1 MGGSQKKKEEIIF
14 FLFFTLPMISK
25 YLEDLIDKAVSKD
38 FIIRELSKEDKES
51 DIFKSIIF
59 TLNFSNI
66 IIEYQK
72 KVESINYPVIPR
84 YQFLIGFYPRDGLC
98 LFVKKKEHKKA
109 LCDGPLEQ
117 ISKTCSLVHSLIF
130 LLVPIDKFEVYSY
143 LPSCCEINC
152 DNSPKQYALRIDLF
166 SK

>member
-1 MGGSQKKKEEIIF
+1 MGGSQKKEEINF

-25 YLEDLIDKAVSKD
+25 YLEGLIDKAISKD
-38 FIIRELSKEDKES
+38 FIIHELSKEDKES

-59 TLNFSNI
+59 TLTFSNI
-66 IIEYQK
+66 KIEYQK
-72 KVESINYPVIPR
+72 KVESVNYPIIPR
-84 YQFLIGFYPRDGLC
+84 YQFLFGFYPRDGLC

-109 LCDGPLEQ
+109 LCDGPLEE
-117 ISKTCSLVHSLIF
+117 ISKTCSLVHSLIY
-130 LLVPIDKFEVYSY
+130 LLVPTDKFEVYSY
-143 LPSCCEINC
+143 MPACCEVNC